1 MPWTVDFTV
10 DGYVSGDLRVGIGNV
25 TTPPVGITGNGSYQA
40 SASPTATG
48 VVRFNPNPTFEGCI
62 KGNIKVYTTGVL
74 KVYNT
79 GDIVQTSGYGSIMA
93 TWSQTP
99 DIWICLKDNVTSN
112 PYTPPVDPDDPDWKL
127 ISHIDPNYY
136 TEYTIVYNELKNK
149 FQTFMS
155 ILPRIYA
162 HFQNGYLVPRPIS
175 NTGRV
180 YEADRDTPTSWF
192 LYDGD
197 AQQEDA
203 FIEPVINAPAGRK
216 RFLAA
221 RVESDVAPTTM
232 DVTTTTGTSTTF
244 AGEFEQREGN
254 EFDGYVKDDSND
266 SILQG
271 DYAVFRFTIAA
282 TTYNK
287 INSFIASVRERAR
300 KWFK

>member
-1 MPWTVDFTV
+1 
-10 DGYVSGDLRVGIGNV
+10 
-25 TTPPVGITGNGSYQA
+25 
-40 SASPTATG
+40 
-48 VVRFNPNPTFEGCI
+48 
-62 KGNIKVYTTGVL
+62 L
-74 KVYNT
+74 KEYNT

-99 DIWICLKDNVTSN
+99 DIWVCLNDNVTSN
-112 PYTPPVDPDDPDWKL
+112 PYTPPVDPNNPDWEL
-127 ISHIDPNYY
+127 IPHTNPNYY

-180 YEADRDTPTSWF
+180 YEADKGDPTTWFDTQT
-192 LYDGD
+192 
-197 AQQEDA
+197 EDA
-203 FIEPVINAPAGRK
+203 FIEPVINSPAGRK

-221 RVESDVAPTTM
+221 RVESDVAPTSMTVSTNTGSS
-232 DVTTTTGTSTTF
+232 VTGG
-244 AGEFEQREGN
+244 GEFEQREGN
-254 EFDGYVKDDSND
+254 EFDGYVKDTTSD